1 MKKDLLMWDETLF
14 RDIGVF
20 EIDYIPEEFNHR
32 DEQIQ
37 ELAFQ
42 IRPGMHGGR
51 PLNSIIRGVPG
62 TGKTTSV
69 KKIFSDVE
77 DTTKKIVPVYVNCQ
91 NDNTKFAIF
100 SQIYQ
105 KISGRLPPATGTSF
119 KQLFDSVARI
129 LLRDEKVLLVALDDA
144 NYILYENEINKVLY
158 TLIRS
163 HETYEGLK
171 IGVIAIISDMSVE
184 LINEID
190 PRVASVFRPSEIY
203 FPPYGY
209 DEIRAILKERVL
221 HGFYPNVV
229 PPEILDLVT
238 EKTMN
243 SGDLR
248 VGIDLLKRAGLQA
261 EKAARRIIESDDI
274 CSAYSVS
281 KYLHL
286 SYTLRTLK
294 NEEKDI
300 LRIIA
305 EMNHNSADTT
315 TGNIHKSAKEEIGMG
330 YTKYYEIVK
339 KLDALRLIN
348 LNYREGKGRTRII
361 SLRYD
366 PIRVIEQLK

>member
-1 MKKDLLMWDETLF
+1 MWDETLF

-32 DEQIQ
+32 EEQIR

-42 IRPGMHGGR
+42 IKPGMHGAR
-51 PLNSIIRGVPG
+51 PLNTIIRGVPG
-62 TGKTTSV
+62 TGKTTAI
-69 KKIFSDVE
+69 KKLFSEIE

-105 KISGRLPPATGTSF
+105 KLSGRLPPATGTSF

-129 LLRDEKVLLVALDDA
+129 LLKDEKVLVVALDDA

-203 FPPYGY
+203 FPPYGHE
-209 DEIRAILKERVL
+209 EIRAILKERIQ

-229 PPEILDLVT
+229 PSEILELVT
-238 EKTMN
+238 EQTMN

-261 EKAARRIIESDDI
+261 EKAARRKLERDDV

-286 SYTLRTLK
+286 SHTLRTL
-294 NEEKDI
+294 NREEKEI

-305 EMNHNSADTT
+305 EKNQSAGDTT
-315 TGNIHKSAKEEIGMG
+315 AGNVYDSAKEKLGIG
-330 YTKYYEIVK
+330 YTKYYEIIK
-339 KLDALRLIN
+339 KLDAMRLIN

-361 SLRYD
+361 SIRYD
-366 PIRVIEQLK
+366 PARVIEQLE